1 MRGKGWRHS
10 AKDANRC
17 GRGSSALRRVQY
29 RRSGLVDEARWRI
42 LGMALAV
49 LGVASLPRA
58 RSEKARVTREKRM
71 ALAARLRLP
80 MRLQMQLEDDARL
93 TMLTPEA
100 ADLVGIVAIER
111 LRDGKTTLR
120 GSN

>member
-1 MRGKGWRHS
+1 
-10 AKDANRC
+10 
-17 GRGSSALRRVQY
+17 
-29 RRSGLVDEARWRI
+29 
-42 LGMALAV
+42 
-49 LGVASLPRA
+49 
-58 RSEKARVTREKRM
+58 
-71 ALAARLRLP
+71 

-120 GSN
+120 GSNELRHLQQHHLTCRDIKVSPQ